1 MVPNRKPSSF
11 VVPQQFR
18 KLPKKHQKNQKKKAA
33 APIVD
38 KVDYTE
44 DGFVVTTLYLK
55 SLAKEVR
62 MFYFVPSCST
72 N

>member
-1 MVPNRKPSSF
+1 MVPNRKLSSF

-33 APIVD
+33 SSIED
-38 KVDYTE
+38 KVKPVYTE

-55 SLAKEVR
+55 SLAREVR
-62 MFYFVPSCST
+62 ITFFAM
-72 N
+72 